1 MIEDVPPKTTS
12 DLCVNYGAHGF
23 DCVTTD
29 LCGPDGHYVTDKE
42 QEIIGVRGSD
52 VANSDKV

>member
-1 MIEDVPPKTTS
+1 M
-12 DLCVNYGAHGF
+12 NYGAQGF
-23 DCVTTD
+23 DCVTTE